1 MFQNVVVERVRYLA
15 KLQIKL
21 MTLVPASSSL
31 KSLACCV
38 LYAEQPTIFFLHGEK
53 PPSSKELIVGG
64 KFLVPH
70 VAIIAKLMKS

>member
-1 MFQNVVVERVRYLA
+1 MFKNVVVERVRYLV

-38 LYAEQPTIFFLHGEK
+38 LYEQPTIFFLHGEK
-53 PPSSKELIVGG
+53 APSSKELVVGG